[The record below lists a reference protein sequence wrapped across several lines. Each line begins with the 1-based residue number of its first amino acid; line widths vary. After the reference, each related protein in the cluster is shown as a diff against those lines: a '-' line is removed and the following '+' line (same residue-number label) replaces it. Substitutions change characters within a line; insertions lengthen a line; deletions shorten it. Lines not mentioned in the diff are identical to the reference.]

1 MVSLEPTNASEQN
14 LCKSSECLMESH
26 GTPRSPNG
34 CYAPTITAF
43 MYSIPILNLFGRKL
57 FEDIIQKPAQ
67 TGPAMSS
74 PNGSGSRT
82 VLANAV
88 AFHDFTLAVLAEL
101 ILRACSFWEIS
112 PPKKGPITFL
122 AKGTLSG
129 SLKSSEIF
137 ELQHR
142 SQQNPVGAWPSS
154 SDRKN
159 DFF

>member
-1 MVSLEPTNASEQN
+1 
-14 LCKSSECLMESH
+14 
-26 GTPRSPNG
+26 
-34 CYAPTITAF
+34 
-43 MYSIPILNLFGRKL
+43 
-57 FEDIIQKPAQ
+57 
-67 TGPAMSS
+67 MSS

-101 ILRACSFWEIS
+101 ILRACSLLGNFTTEKRVQLLSWQKER
-112 PPKKGPITFL
+112 FL
-122 AKGTLSG
+122 EASNLRK
-129 SLKSSEIF
+129 IF